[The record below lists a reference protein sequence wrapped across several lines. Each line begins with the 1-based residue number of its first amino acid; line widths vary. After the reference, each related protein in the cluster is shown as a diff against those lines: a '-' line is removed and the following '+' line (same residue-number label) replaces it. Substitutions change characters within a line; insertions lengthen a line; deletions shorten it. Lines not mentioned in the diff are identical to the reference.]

1 MSVCKLKKKCEK
13 IYCLATQIWITSAEQ
28 PDPLWTSGQHSENY
42 NAETSTGSTTLQGW
56 LQWQE
61 KVGENHSKKVWETE
75 RAVTCC
81 NYTLWHTVTHHWPT
95 FLLRGLGQAGCSGT
109 QPRISRPWMSNFS
122 NWESWKDS
130 KCFSA
135 WTQNTYHNNTRTQTS
150 TSVTFSRL
158 IQSSSHG
165 VHGMCQQGASYMSRC
180 S

>member
-1 MSVCKLKKKCEK
+1 MKRFIVLQRKFGSPLLNSPTLFEPLGNTARITMLRHQPAPLLCKDGCSGRRKSVRIIQKKF
-13 IYCLATQIWITSAEQ
+13 
-28 PDPLWTSGQHSENY
+28 
-42 NAETSTGSTTLQGW
+42 
-56 LQWQE
+56 
-61 KVGENHSKKVWETE
+61 WETE